1 MNTPS
6 DKVVD
11 IKEFAKSREA
21 LNPAS
26 PTDKELTQ
34 KEIDE
39 YSVLI
44 GECQVYFDY
53 LPQEERD
60 RLCKLLMSFSMAMI
74 QDCYNRLKE
83 LDEE

>member
-11 IKEFAKSREA
+11 IKEFAKKRET
-21 LNPAS
+21 LIP

-39 YSVLI
+39 YCILI
-44 GECQVYFDY
+44 SECQVYFDY

-83 LDEE
+83 LDE